1 MESVDQKVLKE
12 LIGKRF
18 PVEDFETELEKIMK
32 KKSGAKLLISNRP
45 DTIKGTDGKY
55 HAVNYKCVPQSKS
68 CKYLFCFM
76 LKYENGMVWIKNGYL
91 EKL

>member
-1 MESVDQKVLKE
+1 MESIDQKILKE

-18 PVEDFETELEKIMK
+18 PVESFETELEKIMK

-68 CKYLFCFM
+68 CRYLFCLM
-76 LKYENGMVWIKNGYL
+76 LKHENGMVWIKNGYL

>member
-18 PVEDFETELEKIMK
+18 PVESF
-32 KKSGAKLLISNRP
+32 AKLLISNRP

-68 CKYLFCFM
+68 CRYLFCFL
-76 LKYENGMVWIKNGYL
+76 LKHENGMVWIKNGYL